1 MLRCIDKFVTV
12 MFGRVMPASARQP
25 KVQPGFGR
33 TGDHMWGFRRH
44 GVPPDIAT
52 MGNGY
57 PLAGLAVRPKLLAT
71 FCRNVG
77 YLNIFGGNAIVAAA
91 GPAAL
96 DMIREE
102 NYKRTR
108 AGSAQNKKKPHQSGA
123 ALSGNWR
130 SAWHRTLYQH

>member
-1 MLRCIDKFVTV
+1 

-71 FCRNVG
+71 FYRNVG
-77 YLNIFGGNAIVAAA
+77 YLNIFGGNTIVAAA

-102 NYKRTR
+102 IGPKKEIHTTQSLFSIIDHVYKNY
-108 AGSAQNKKKPHQSGA
+108 
-123 ALSGNWR
+123 
-130 SAWHRTLYQH
+130 